1 MFYDHLIQGRRNTDY
16 SRFKQQSPGTSNGIS
31 GQVRLVSPRVFR
43 NSWIQWRRVTQTRI
57 PESQESRQQER
68 KPSSVCMCSEVLN
81 SVDKRGQWTPL
92 PGEVDSHYVELGSNL
107 PTRCAERPSHHQIEL
122 AQSKDSTGYN
132 LHGLSEFKFAANRVN
147 RSTHATK
154 SQLESVMVIPGRDL
168 ELAEFDKNLNK
179 FEFETSRVNLPTR
192 ATRKPSRCN
201 EFETWFHP
209 KERERRRE
217 PRVELQT
224 TDAVEQQTQSLDVR
238 RIRRNARQNFTVCR
252 ANISERKPPERTI
265 ELKVES
271 ALPERHHR
279 RQVESEERTNPPAP
293 STEPKESPCVDNSTP
308 HSVEGSPRVEVETS
322 NFGEEFGG
330 SLNTEFDM
338 NSNEFESAASGVNR
352 PTRLTRR
359 PGRYQDNEF
368 KTQFRPKPKT
378 RRREPHIESQNT
390 DAIEQPSS
398 NSRRIRGNARL
409 NSKMYRR
416 EQTRSNYTARQA
428 EVRLVSPR
436 VFYDSLVRQRKASHQ
451 DDKDLR
457 RTPSID
463 PSEEVESTLPERNI
477 EHKVESLPEHRY
489 RRHQYRCRITDGRS
503 N

>member
-1 MFYDHLIQGRRNTDY
+1 M
-16 SRFKQQSPGTSNGIS
+16 
-31 GQVRLVSPRVFR
+31 
-43 NSWIQWRRVTQTRI
+43 
-57 PESQESRQQER
+57 
-68 KPSSVCMCSEVLN
+68 
-81 SVDKRGQWTPL
+81 
-92 PGEVDSHYVELGSNL
+92 
-107 PTRCAERPSHHQIEL
+107 
-122 AQSKDSTGYN
+122 
-132 LHGLSEFKFAANRVN
+132 
-147 RSTHATK
+147 
-154 SQLESVMVIPGRDL
+154 
-168 ELAEFDKNLNK
+168 
-179 FEFETSRVNLPTR
+179 
-192 ATRKPSRCN
+192 
-201 EFETWFHP
+201 
-209 KERERRRE
+209 
-217 PRVELQT
+217 
-224 TDAVEQQTQSLDVR
+224 
-238 RIRRNARQNFTVCR
+238 CR

-398 NSRRIRGNARL
+398 NFRRIRGDARL

-436 VFYDSLVRQRKASHQ
+436 VFYDSLVRQRKASPQQRSQ
-451 DDKDLR
+451 DDIQFNGDDSRGRIRRRPRRPQTCYIKDLR
-457 RTPSID
+457 RTPSVN
-463 PSEEVESTLPERNI
+463 PSDEVESTLPERKI
-477 EHKVESLPEHRY
+477 ELKVDSLPERRH
-489 RRHQYRCRITDGRS
+489 RRHQYQRS
-503 N
+503 NRLS